1 MEGAAH
7 ESTAY
12 SSPADADHGMVTL
25 QPGLIVCHTVATSLG
40 AVSTTKTFDGDC
52 EFIHLNCQLAGKFT
66 GRVGSHPLDF
76 SQGDVSLGFSAG
88 ERFQIQHCDRFENLT
103 VMVTPD
109 VLCELA
115 GEEVRPMLGPEG
127 NPGFFVRYAGLCR
140 KSIRSAKSVASLL
153 ATAPCQR
160 LLLHAATLDFLH
172 WHLAAFRNCEDCRR
186 LSVRECRQLENA
198 RALLLQDLSTPP
210 TIAELAKAVGMNQC
224 KLKKCFKD
232 HFGSTIYVLFQEQRM
247 SSAQQLLQ
255 SYNVT
260 ETAMM
265 LGYSN
270 VSHFS
275 AAFAKQFGNL
285 PSKARQSVTVAV
297 RGYHP
302 V

>member
-1 MEGAAH
+1 
-7 ESTAY
+7 
-12 SSPADADHGMVTL
+12 MVTL

-115 GEEVRPMLGPEG
+115 GKKCAPCSAPKAILDSSSGMRDSAENR
-127 NPGFFVRYAGLCR
+127 FVLPKALPAYWPRLRVSASCFTLQPSTSCIGI
-140 KSIRSAKSVASLL
+140 SPRSA
-153 ATAPCQR
+153 TAKTAGDSPC
-160 LLLHAATLDFLH
+160 ANVGS
-172 WHLAAFRNCEDCRR
+172 WK
-186 LSVRECRQLENA
+186 NA

-232 HFGSTIYVLFQEQRM
+232 HFGSTIYALFQEQRM

-285 PSKARQSVTVAV
+285 PEQGAPERHSSCSGLSSRLTADR
-297 RGYHP
+297 
-302 V
+302 